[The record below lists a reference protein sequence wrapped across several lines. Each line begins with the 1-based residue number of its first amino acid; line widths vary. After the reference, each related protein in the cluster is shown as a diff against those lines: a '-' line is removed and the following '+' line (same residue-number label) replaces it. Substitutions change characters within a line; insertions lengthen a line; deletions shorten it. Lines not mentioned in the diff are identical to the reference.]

1 MVLGVNRRHLPIL
14 YLIITELQL
23 SLELPDPA
31 ELTRV
36 PVDQLPLIMRQLVK
50 GCPNRVLRTD
60 PERLLELQGETIERL
75 LARLLAGRFPEA
87 DHPSLTYSVDLYS
100 PRKIQS

>member
-1 MVLGVNRRHLPIL
+1 M
-14 YLIITELQL
+14 

-31 ELTRV
+31 EFTWV
-36 PVDQLPLIMRQLVK
+36 QVDQLPLIMWQLVK
-50 GCPNRVLRTD
+50 GCSNKVLRTD

-87 DHPSLTYSVDLYS
+87 DHLAVPKPHVLRRPVFAKEDTILIAKTGFGRV
-100 PRKIQS
+100 